1 MGNQQERL
9 IWLAGFIDGEGYL
22 GIKKVRR
29 ANPYSGYQLTA
40 RIVISNTSENA
51 LAFLEGILKEN
62 GVPYRIKYPRIEKHW
77 KPAFQIE
84 IECFKPVSKLLNLVR
99 HYLVVKAQQ
108 ADILLAFIER
118 RQKACRAAQNSR
130 YTATDIMSWQQ
141 IKELNKVPSETIRQ
155 NASA

>member
-62 GVPYRIKYPRIEKHW
+62 GVPYRIKYP
-77 KPAFQIE
+77 
-84 IECFKPVSKLLNLVR
+84 
-99 HYLVVKAQQ
+99 
-108 ADILLAFIER
+108 
-118 RQKACRAAQNSR
+118 
-130 YTATDIMSWQQ
+130 
-141 IKELNKVPSETIRQ
+141 
-155 NASA
+155 